1 MPQLTRQVSPQSI
14 HSDWSDSKPPGAT
27 ISIHAV
33 AKPLMRLMYHQQAS
47 KYMKQDRDLPL
58 SRENINMYL
67 SWLEYK
73 YVGTATKKKI
83 LEYIAKKKLSD
94 ADAFEVAQTLLLNS
108 DVVQAFLQ
116 AVDTQLQIY
125 ACDVLVNLATNTSSA
140 PVVLQLNPCGRLV
153 SFLRGL
159 NTTLTARALKALEWI
174 ADRPDGAQAVV
185 EAGALNLVE
194 ELFGCSETEIRTGTC
209 DVLTNL
215 AWEESTSGSVIRAN
229 PSRALVS
236 LLRDPDPE
244 VGEAAAWV
252 LAKIAYW
259 AEGAQVVIDA
269 RLLDLLDVVLKLPD
283 QSPTCEVLQSLAR
296 HKSTTGFVLSAN
308 LCQHIVALLALGH
321 IPLDALPILRSIATS
336 LEGALAVVN
345 AGTLQ
350 VLDTLLESENWEVR
364 GAACGLMGDL
374 AFHVL
379 GSQGEWPEAQ
389 LRKLVRLLSDN
400 EHGVVATAMRALRR
414 TVSRL
419 QDVTLVIDAGV
430 LPVVVAL
437 LRDQNVKVIRNAV
450 RTLASTALWADGA
463 LAVCEAEE
471 PGMIDQLLESPDGGV
486 QAWTCNL
493 LGNLG
498 RFKATSTT
506 ARKDKRCQKLV
517 ELWREGKPGVADHAA
532 YALAKLAFWA
542 DGSVAVVEAGVLQG
556 LDAFAHCA
564 IPGVRRWT
572 CEMLENLARHECT
585 AVALLKINPCQRLVA
600 LLRDQESIV
609 VGSALRAL
617 ASIALHADGALAI
630 SDSEAP
636 IIVNQLLE
644 CSESG
649 VRDETCNLL
658 GDLASFE
665 AAAAAAWR
673 DNRCHKLVELSHDRI
688 PVVATSAVYA
698 LAKMAYW
705 PDGAMAVV
713 EAGVLQLLGELVGS
727 SIVGI
732 HRWVAVLLVN
742 LARHPPLTTTVLAA
756 NPCERLTTLLHDN
769 DSDIIGL
776 ACEALSLISQS
787 LDGAQAIME
796 AGTNS
801 MIDNLLE
808 SSNTNVR
815 MWICGLVGNLAC
827 LTPVVP
833 AVWGGNRVQKFM
845 ELSRN
850 DVPAVAYGAVFALS
864 QIAGSVGGA
873 TVVVEGGILQICNQL
888 LESGIVDVRRFACV
902 LLQNVASHESTA
914 GTLLTINP
922 CRRLVALLRDPETIV
937 VESAVC
943 ALACIALHADGALA
957 VTEAEVPTVIDRLL
971 DSSENGVRECTCS
984 LLCNL
989 SHFEAPATA
998 AWSDIRCQKLMDLSH
1013 ENTATVAYY
1022 AAYALAKL
1030 AYWSESAAAVVAA
1043 GGLQLLKDLAESSI
1057 TGVHRLVAV
1066 LLAHLT
1072 RHSSLTA
1079 AVLAANPCK
1088 KLIALSQDDDLDIV
1102 EPACEAL
1109 TWISDSP
1116 EGAQAVLDAG
1126 INNILD
1132 QLLESSNTNV
1142 LTWICGLVGKLARL
1156 PPVVPALWEGN
1167 RCQTLVELLRN
1178 DPVSVAPN
1186 AVYALALI
1194 AYWAEGLRTL
1204 TCVMLENLARHEPT
1218 LTSLLGTNSCE
1229 RLVNLLRD
1237 SEPSVVESAVRA
1249 LAFIASQAN
1258 GALAVC
1264 EAGAPEAFDQLL
1276 ESSESGIRN
1285 WTCNLLGDIA
1295 RFETTETAAWNVHR
1309 CRKLVQLS
1317 RDDPLVGANALCAL
1331 TKIAYCADGAI
1342 AVVEG
1347 GALQQLG
1354 ELFES
1359 AFSDVQ
1365 QWTAKMLVPLAYH
1378 STVAAVLAAN
1388 PCRGLVTLIR
1398 GGHPDVIGPASE
1410 ALARIA
1416 KSIQGAQAAVEA
1428 GVTSTLDPLLQSSNT
1443 DVRMWT
1449 CNLIGSLCSHLP
1461 EIPAIW
1467 EGNRCNMVVELSHDV
1482 SPTVSASALYAL
1494 SQFALSVDG
1503 AAAVIDA
1510 GALKRLDELMQCTSK
1525 VRKQACYMV
1534 GSLARH
1540 QCHFDALL
1548 SASVCEEL
1556 VQLLGDDDPDVVCA
1570 STIAL
1575 STIAELAEGAQAVLE
1590 AGILSSLDDF
1600 LLDPN
1605 GVMRYYMS
1613 NLLYNLASFE
1623 CCVDAFLEADL
1634 IPRLVGLLSDSGNC
1648 FYANAVYVL
1657 GGLSRW
1663 PKAARIIAETDIL
1676 THVSELL
1683 ESPRYYMSDL
1693 LYNLASFECCVD
1705 AFLEADLIPR
1715 LVGVLSD
1722 SGNGFYANAV
1732 YNYWSPHIAT
1742 SGSTPA

>member
-1 MPQLTRQVSPQSI
+1 MLAFCLAGKIPGTHEKSSRTVGAAVAGAYLCARCSAVVQVSPQSI

-47 KYMKQDRDLPL
+47 KYMKQDRNLPL
-58 SRENINMYL
+58 SRENVNMYL

-83 LEYIAKKKLSD
+83 LEYIARKKKLSD

-108 DVVQAFLQ
+108 DVVHAFLQ
-116 AVDTQLQIY
+116 AADTQLQIY

-153 SFLRGL
+153 SFLRGSDA
-159 NTTLTARALKALEWI
+159 TLTARALKVLEWI
-174 ADRPDGAQAVV
+174 AGRPDGAQAVV

-194 ELFGCSETEIRTGTC
+194 ELFGCSETEVRTGTC

-215 AWEESTSGSVIRAN
+215 AWEKSTSGSVIRAN

-252 LAKIAYW
+252 LTWIAYW

-269 RLLDLLDVVLKLPD
+269 RMLDLLDVVLKLPN
-283 QSPTCEVLQSLAR
+283 QVPTCWVLEFLAS
-296 HKSTTGFVLSAN
+296 HESTTGFVLNAN
-308 LCQHIVALLALGH
+308 PCGHIVALLALGN
-321 IPLDALPILRSIATS
+321 IPKDALLALRSIATS
-336 LEGALAVVN
+336 LEGALAVVD

-389 LRKLVRLLSDN
+389 LRKLVRLLSDK

-437 LRDQNVKVIRNAV
+437 LRDQNVNVIRNAV

-486 QAWTCNL
+486 QAWTYN
-493 LGNLG
+493 
-498 RFKATSTT
+498 
-506 ARKDKRCQKLV
+506 RCQKLV

-556 LDAFAHCA
+556 LNAFAHCA
-564 IPGVRRWT
+564 IPG
-572 CEMLENLARHECT
+572 
-585 AVALLKINPCQRLVA
+585 INPGQRLVA
-600 LLRDQESIV
+600 LLQDQESIV
-609 VGSALRAL
+609 VESALRAL

-649 VRDETCNLL
+649 VRDETCKLL
-658 GDLASFE
+658 GNLASFE

-673 DNRCHKLVELSHDRI
+673 DNRCHKLVELSHDGI

-742 LARHPPLTTTVLAA
+742 LARHPPLTTTVLAV
-756 NPCERLTTLLHDN
+756 NPCERLMTLLHDN

-801 MIDNLLE
+801 MIDDLLE

-827 LTPVVP
+827 FTPVVP
-833 AVWGGNRVQKFM
+833 AVWDGNRVQKFM

-864 QIAGSVGGA
+864 RIAGSVGGA
-873 TVVVEGGILQICNQL
+873 TAVIEGGILQICDQL
-888 LESGIVDVRRFACV
+888 LESGIVSVRRFACV

-943 ALACIALHADGALA
+943 ALACIASHADGALA

-971 DSSENGVRECTCS
+971 DSSENGVRESTYDARS
-984 LLCNL
+984 LWIYHVRIQLL
-989 SHFEAPATA
+989 LHTMRRMHSQRWRTGAMAP
-998 AWSDIRCQKLMDLSH
+998 QPLLQQ
-1013 ENTATVAYY
+1013 
-1022 AAYALAKL
+1022 
-1030 AYWSESAAAVVAA
+1030 
-1043 GGLQLLKDLAESSI
+1043 GGLQLLNDLAESSI
-1057 TGVHRLVAV
+1057 PGVRRWVVV
-1066 LLAHLT
+1066 LLTYLT

-1079 AVLAANPCK
+1079 AVMAANPCQ
-1088 KLIALSQDDDLDIV
+1088 KLIALLQDDDLDIV
-1102 EPACEAL
+1102 EPTCEAL
-1109 TWISDSP
+1109 IWISDSP
-1116 EGAQAVLDAG
+1116 EGAQAVLNAG
-1126 INNILD
+1126 INDIFD
-1132 QLLESSNTNV
+1132 QLFESSNTNV
-1142 LTWICGLVGKLARL
+1142 LTWICGLVGNLARL
-1156 PPVVPALWEGN
+1156 PSVVPALWDGN
-1167 RCQTLVELLRN
+1167 RGKILVGLSRKN
-1178 DPVSVAPN
+1178 VVSVAHN

-1194 AYWAEGLRTL
+1194 AYWAEGAVAVVNAGVLQQLEELVQSPITGLRTW

-1218 LTSLLGTNSCE
+1218 LTSLLGTNPCE

-1276 ESSESGIRN
+1276 ESSESGVRN
-1285 WTCNLLGDIA
+1285 WTCQLLGNLA
-1295 RFETTETAAWNVHR
+1295 CFEATAMATCPVHR
-1309 CRKLVQLS
+1309 CRKLVELS
-1317 RDDPLVGANALCAL
+1317 RDDDPLVSDNALYAL
-1331 TKIAYCADGAI
+1331 AKIAHWADGAT
-1342 AVVEG
+1342 AVVEA
-1347 GALQQLG
+1347 GALQQLD
-1354 ELFES
+1354 ELFAS
-1359 AFSDVQ
+1359 VFPGVQ
-1365 QWTAKMLVPLAYH
+1365 RWTTEMLAHLVCHP
-1378 STVAAVLAAN
+1378 SMVAAVLAAN

-1398 GGHPDVIGPASE
+1398 GGHPDVIVPASD
-1410 ALARIA
+1410 ALSQI
-1416 KSIQGAQAAVEA
+1416 SQSVEGAQAAVEA
-1428 GVTSTLDPLLQSSNT
+1428 GVNGVLEQLLDSSNT
-1443 DVRMWT
+1443 DVRIWT
-1449 CNLIGSLCSHLP
+1449 CYLIGNLCRLLP
-1461 EIPAIW
+1461 AMQVIW
-1467 EGNRCNMVVELSHDV
+1467 QGNRCNMVVELSHDA
-1482 SPTVSASALYAL
+1482 SPTVSANAVYAL
-1494 SQFALSVDG
+1494 SQIALSVDG
-1503 AAAVIDA
+1503 AAAVIEA
-1510 GALKRLDELMQCTSK
+1510 GALKRLDELMQCTSE

-1534 GSLARH
+1534 GNLAFH
-1540 QCHFDALL
+1540 TSNFAAL
-1548 SASVCEEL
+1548 SATNPCERLIMLLRNDDSVI
-1556 VQLLGDDDPDVVCA
+1556 DA
-1570 STIAL
+1570 AAFAL
-1575 STIAELAEGAQAVLE
+1575 SSIGSSADGAQAVLK
-1590 AGILSSLDDF
+1590 AGTLD
-1600 LLDPN
+1600 LLDT
-1605 GVMRYYMS
+1605 
-1613 NLLYNLASFE
+1613 LFE
-1623 CCVDAFLEADL
+1623 HPHVDVRGHTFRALDSHPFCV
-1634 IPRLVGLLSDSGNC
+1634 
-1648 FYANAVYVL
+1648 
-1657 GGLSRW
+1657 
-1663 PKAARIIAETDIL
+1663 IL
-1676 THVSELL
+1676 
-1683 ESPRYYMSDL
+1683 
-1693 LYNLASFECCVD
+1693 
-1705 AFLEADLIPR
+1705 
-1715 LVGVLSD
+1715 
-1722 SGNGFYANAV
+1722 
-1732 YNYWSPHIAT
+1732 T
-1742 SGSTPA
+1742 SGSAESPPGF